1 MTGRLAVYL
10 LALAFVS
17 PVFIGALWLK
27 AYLIEASGGTL
38 PTRAAD
44 LVLYFMLGA
53 MVLGTIGGIIA
64 QGIRRDYKKQS
75 AAEEEKDRL

>member
-1 MTGRLAVYL
+1 VAGRLAAYL

-27 AYLIEASGGTL
+27 TYLIEASGGAL
-38 PTRAAD
+38 PATAAD

-53 MVLGTIGGIIA
+53 MILGTIGGILA
-64 QGIRRDYKKQS
+64 QGIRRDIKKQNT
-75 AAEEEKDRL
+75 ALQEKDEL

>member
-17 PVFIGALWLK
+17 PVFFGGLWLK

-38 PTRAAD
+38 SPGTAD

-64 QGIRRDYKKQS
+64 QGIRRDYKDHI
-75 AAEEEKDRL
+75 AAHEKDKP

>member
-1 MTGRLAVYL
+1 MTGRLAAYL

-27 AYLIEASGGTL
+27 TYLIEASGGSL
-38 PTRAAD
+38 PSRAAD

-53 MVLGTIGGIIA
+53 MVLGTIGGIVA
-64 QGIRRDYKKQS
+64 QGIRRDYKKQNT
-75 AAEEEKDRL
+75 APQEKDKP